1 MTATAVKTETFRWDR
16 LTYSSALGY
25 ALLVG
30 GLSVGVVL
38 GELRQQ
44 FHLSGVIAALHGST
58 FGFASLAAGIWG
70 VSVVDRL
77 GRRTSLLVAAVA
89 ISTGITM
96 FCLGPTWH
104 VTLAGTALAGLGGAL
119 LVMVMP
125 ALISDHHG
133 EHRAAAFAAVNGAPG
148 IAGVLFSLVVGAAL
162 ALHYSWRPPY
172 LILTAVIV
180 LALTAVAW
188 PVPVPESPRQGS
200 FTLAHL
206 RDRDVFIPWLH
217 IVNAVFS
224 EFAIGVWAATYLKEV
239 GHASGGLAAALAGV
253 FGVAMFLS
261 RVLMPTI
268 IRYLGDATVM
278 VSFLVLAAGAL
289 IMCFAPGLLPRVAGL
304 TIVGLGGAA
313 LYPLTVDRLYA
324 SAEHKIDSISLGAIC
339 ILASGTAVTLGPL
352 ALGVLADAV
361 GLRQALL
368 IVPVVGTIGA
378 ITQRPARP
386 RRTVVA
392 ALD

>member
-1 MTATAVKTETFRWDR
+1 MTAGKFRWDR

-58 FGFASLAAGIWG
+58 FGFASLAAGVWG
-70 VSVVDRL
+70 VGVVDRL
-77 GRRTSLLVAAVA
+77 GRRRSLLVSAVTIA
-89 ISTGITM
+89 SGITM
-96 FCLGPTWH
+96 FCLGPAWP

-148 IAGVLFSLVVGAAL
+148 LAGVTFSLVIGAAL

-180 LALTAVAW
+180 IILTMVAW
-188 PVPVPESPRQGS
+188 PVAVPEAPREGT

-206 RDRDVFIPWLH
+206 RDRDVFVPWLH

-224 EFAIGVWAATYLKEV
+224 EFAVGVWAATYLKEV
-239 GHASGGLAAALAGV
+239 GHASGGLASALAGV
-253 FGVAMFLS
+253 FGVAMFAS
-261 RVLMPTI
+261 RVAMPTI

-278 VSFLVLAAGAL
+278 VSFLVLAVGAL

-304 TIVGLGGAA
+304 TIIGLGGAS

-324 SAEHKIDSISLGAIC
+324 SAEHKIDSISLGALC

-352 ALGVLADAV
+352 TLGVLADQV
-361 GLRQALL
+361 GLRRALL
-368 IVPVVGTIGA
+368 IVPVAGVIGA
-378 ITQRPARP
+378 FTQRPARIG
-386 RRTVVA
+386 RTVTA